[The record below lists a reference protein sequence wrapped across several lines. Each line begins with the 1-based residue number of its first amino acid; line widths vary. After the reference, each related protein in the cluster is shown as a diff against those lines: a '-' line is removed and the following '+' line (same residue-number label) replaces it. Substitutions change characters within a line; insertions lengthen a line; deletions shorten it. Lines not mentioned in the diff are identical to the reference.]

1 MCLTIIPPWKRAW
14 SSLESPSPKDALC
27 HVWLKLPVAQWFWRK
42 RFSCVW
48 FNAILLICYHSPMK
62 MVWPFIWKKA
72 WIIVTKVYF
81 VPSLV
86 EIAPV
91 VQVKKM
97 KMWKAYY
104 SNNYQYKILIRKAH
118 LNWALSLDEL
128 KIYKL
133 RAPLKLII
141 KNILEHI
148 LSYFS
153 LTEQMFKPIL
163 LNLTHLSYK

>member
-1 MCLTIIPPWKRAW
+1 MPIKFRLKLTQWFWTSHQCVWLLSPLGKEHDPHLN
-14 SSLESPSPKDALC
+14 SLEFPSSKDALC

-72 WIIVTKVYF
+72 WILVTKVYF

-97 KMWKAYY
+97 KMWKADY
-104 SNNYQYKILIRKAH
+104 NNKFQ
-118 LNWALSLDEL
+118 
-128 KIYKL
+128 
-133 RAPLKLII
+133 
-141 KNILEHI
+141 
-148 LSYFS
+148 
-153 LTEQMFKPIL
+153 
-163 LNLTHLSYK
+163 

>member
-1 MCLTIIPPWKRAW
+1 
-14 SSLESPSPKDALC
+14 
-27 HVWLKLPVAQWFWRK
+27 
-42 RFSCVW
+42 
-48 FNAILLICYHSPMK
+48 MK

-133 RAPLKLII
+133 SSPQIENK
-141 KNILEHI
+141 KH
-148 LSYFS
+148 
-153 LTEQMFKPIL
+153 TETYIVLFFHL
-163 LNLTHLSYK
+163 LNKCLNPYYLI